1 MAKNY
6 TAEQVVD
13 MIIKDDIGEMDS
25 ADSLDEESGSS
36 SSNDEPS
43 SQSEVDSSSNTD
55 SEFHGRQVLIEKRS
69 VRNHPSSY
77 PTTIRTRGG
86 ISNHGRTIRTRRDI
100 SNHGKRTVMTRG
112 RVQNCRTR
120 DAAHT
125 SHSQLNK
132 TMGNNAGHHSTCRS
146 SLSFQL
152 ADLLSL
158 YIFFPCFNAG
168 NHLGVKTS
176 FP

>member
-6 TAEQVVD
+6 TAEQVAD
-13 MIIKDDIGEMDS
+13 MIMKDDIGEMDS
-25 ADSLDEESGSS
+25 ADSLDEESDSS
-36 SSNDEPS
+36 ISDDEPS

-55 SEFHGRQVLIEKRS
+55 SEFHGRQVLIEKCS
-69 VRNHPSSY
+69 VRNRPSSHSR
-77 PTTIRTRGG
+77 TIRTRGG
-86 ISNHGRTIRTRRDI
+86 ISNHSRTIRTRGGI

-112 RVQNCRTR
+112 GVQNCRTR